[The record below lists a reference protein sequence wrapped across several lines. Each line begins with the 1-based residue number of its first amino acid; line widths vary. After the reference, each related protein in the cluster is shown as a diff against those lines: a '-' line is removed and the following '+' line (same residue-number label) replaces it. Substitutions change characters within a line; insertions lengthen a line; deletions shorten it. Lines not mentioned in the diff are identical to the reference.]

1 MENKIKIG
9 VVDDQQLFRKGLI
22 SLLNE
27 FEDLEVVLEAENGK
41 DLLNKLSNKAQPNV
55 LLLDIEMPIMNGIEV
70 LQKLREKKSQ
80 IKVIIIT
87 MHDEE
92 EMVLHLI
99 EKGANGFLPKS
110 EDIENVVQAVKS
122 VIETGYYFNDK
133 FSNAMLFKI
142 MNEKDIQPKFITAN
156 LGDKE
161 IEIIQLICKEY
172 TNKEIAAMLF
182 LSVRTI
188 DGYRERILRKIGAR
202 NTAGI
207 VLYAI
212 KNKLI

>member
-1 MENKIKIG
+1 MEKKIKIG

-27 FEDLEVVLEAENGK
+27 FDDLEVVLEAENGK
-41 DLLNKLSNKAQPNV
+41 DLLNKLTVKDVPHI

-70 LQKLREKKSQ
+70 LQKLHDKKSQ

-110 EDIENVVQAVKS
+110 EDIENVVQAIKS
-122 VIETGYYFNDK
+122 VMETGYYFNDK
-133 FSNAMLFKI
+133 FSNL
-142 MNEKDIQPKFITAN
+142 Q
-156 LGDKE
+156 
-161 IEIIQLICKEY
+161 
-172 TNKEIAAMLF
+172 
-182 LSVRTI
+182 
-188 DGYRERILRKIGAR
+188 RI
-202 NTAGI
+202 
-207 VLYAI
+207 YE
-212 KNKLI
+212 